1 MARPEVCPRLT
12 CVGGPDVDLYRE
24 WRTMV
29 VNRHHRTPSLTT
41 RKTLVFGLA
50 SLVLMA
56 TLAAAELLVRLMGI
70 PPWTN
75 ADLQIHVAP
84 GGRFF
89 TPHPTLGYAQLPGTF
104 LVTLPRGYSFTVT
117 HLPGGLRITHP
128 LATYAE
134 TQPKPEIWIM
144 GCSFT
149 HGWSLN
155 DQDTY
160 PWLLQ
165 ARLPQYEVVN
175 YGVEGY
181 GTLHALIQLREAL
194 TTQRRPHVVVY
205 AYASLHDERNT
216 FLRDRRKTIAP
227 RNRLG
232 PLLQPYVRLDRHG
245 HLRADMAT
253 VEYTEFPFMRYS
265 AFVHLLEMT
274 YNGLEDAWS
283 HSHQVSQ
290 RLVLEMAELA
300 EQYHVKL
307 VLATIAED
315 ARSREMLAFAQ
326 AQGLMGVDISV
337 NSNRHE
343 YTNGPHDSH
352 PSPLANLH
360 YAERLETFLRTG
372 VLGKDH
378 TPADRA
384 P

>member
-1 MARPEVCPRLT
+1 M
-12 CVGGPDVDLYRE
+12 
-24 WRTMV
+24 
-29 VNRHHRTPSLTT
+29 
-41 RKTLVFGLA
+41 
-50 SLVLMA
+50 LMA
-56 TLAAAELLVRLMGI
+56 TLTLAAAELLVRLMGI

-89 TPHPTLGYAQLPGTF
+89 TPHPALGYAQLPGAF
-104 LVTLPRGYSFTVT
+104 VVTLPSGYSFTVT
-117 HLPGGLRITHP
+117 HLPNGLRVTHP
-128 LATYAE
+128 LATYTE
-134 TQPKPEIWIM
+134 TQSKPEIWIM

-155 DQDTY
+155 DQETY

-194 TTQRRPHVVVY
+194 STQHPPRVVVY

-216 FLRDRRKTIAP
+216 FLRNRRKTISP

-232 PLLQPYVRLDRHG
+232 PLLQPYVRLDRRG
-245 HLRADMAT
+245 NLRADMAT
-253 VEYTEFPFMRYS
+253 VEYSEFPFMRYS

-274 YNGLEDAWS
+274 YNHLEDTWS
-283 HSHQVSQ
+283 HSHRISQ
-290 RLVLEMAELA
+290 RLLLEIAELA
-300 EQYHVKL
+300 NQYQVTL

-315 ARSREMLAFAQ
+315 ARTREMLAFAQ

-337 NSNRHE
+337 NSSRHE

-352 PSPLANLH
+352 PSPLANVH
-360 YAERLETFLRTG
+360 FAERLETFLRTD
-372 VLGKDH
+372 VLKEDG

-384 P
+384 PR